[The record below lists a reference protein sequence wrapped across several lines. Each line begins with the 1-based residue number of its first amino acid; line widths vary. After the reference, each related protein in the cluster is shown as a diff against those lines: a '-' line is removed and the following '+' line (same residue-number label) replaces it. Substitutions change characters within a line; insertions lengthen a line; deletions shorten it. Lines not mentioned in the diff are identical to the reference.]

1 MARLNHEDAQSN
13 PKALGPE
20 QWLWVEQ
27 NLGQDTQKLRLKYG
41 TQEPYNTAIAQIEA
55 RTKYSGKFGA
65 FCNTRWIFPKGLAL
79 EQSSSEA
86 TAKWKSTLVTTGYSA
101 DLCAGMG
108 VDSAMIC
115 NRTASKGHFC
125 FEKNASLAHLLRH
138 NLPQAN
144 VQQGEFS
151 HEDLKKWIESHA
163 LAAKDLTIYL
173 DPDRRAGSQREFKL
187 EHCTP
192 NLVEEQYALL
202 EVAQTIIAKHSPMV
216 DLDHLAASLKG
227 LCEIWVVQYRGE
239 CKEIVSVQ
247 RSLGGTLQ
255 INAIDIASGET
266 FTGESRNSTK
276 LSYGPLQSFIIQPSP
291 GLNKSTLHE
300 KMAHEQEWTKL
311 PFGHLYTAQN
321 APSPNPFYKVY
332 KVLETFDSLK
342 KISIN
347 ESAAVECIGSKITV
361 TELRKRLK
369 IKEGRDRKLFYLQNG
384 RTKVIVIGRLQA
396 R

>member
-1 MARLNHEDAQSN
+1 MARLTHEDAQSN

-27 NLGQDTQKLRLKYG
+27 HLGQDTQKLRLKYG
-41 TQEPYNTAIAQIEA
+41 TEEPYNTAIAQIEA
-55 RTKYSGKFGA
+55 RSKYSGKFGSL
-65 FCNTRWIFPKGLAL
+65 CNTKWIFPKGLAL

-86 TAKWKSTLVTTGYSA
+86 TAKWKSTLFTTAYSA

-108 VDSAMIC
+108 VDSALIS
-115 NRTASKGHFC
+115 NRTASKGHLC
-125 FEKNASLAHLLRH
+125 FEKNESLAHLLQH
-138 NLPQAN
+138 NLPEAN
-144 VQQGEFS
+144 IQQGEFS

-192 NLVEEQYALL
+192 NLVEEQHELL
-202 EVAQTIIAKHSPMV
+202 EVAHTIVAKHSPMV
-216 DLDHLAASLKG
+216 DLDHLATTLKA
-227 LCEIWVVQYRGE
+227 LSEIWVVQYRGE
-239 CKEIVSVQ
+239 CKEIVSIQ
-247 RSLGGTLQ
+247 RNLGRTLK
-255 INAIDIASGET
+255 INAIDISSGET
-266 FTGESRNSTK
+266 YSGESRNSTN
-276 LSYGPLQSFIIQPSP
+276 LSYGPLDRFIIQPSP
-291 GLNKSTLHE
+291 GLNKSSLHE

-332 KVLETFDSLK
+332 EVLETFDSLK

-347 ESAAVECIGSKITV
+347 EGAAVECIGSKITV
-361 TELRKRLK
+361 AELRKRLK

-384 RTKVIVIGRLQA
+384 RTKVIVIGRLQEK
-396 R
+396 